1 MSNMAVY
8 GCFAIN
14 KICIQSKPLVALCVD
29 MKVMLVM
36 MKTKINPD
44 SNLPLDKTLT
54 VHIVVIIFSV
64 ILIKIIITITCKC
77 CLKNIN
83 RNQLTN

>member
-14 KICIQSKPLVALCVD
+14 KICLQSKPPVALCVD
-29 MKVMLVM
+29 MKVMIVM

-44 SNLPLDKTLT
+44 ANLPLDKALT
-54 VHIVVIIFSV
+54 MHIVVIIFRV
-64 ILIKIIITITCKC
+64 FLIKIIITITSKC

-83 RNQLTN
+83 RN